1 MDKIII
7 KNNVY
12 LVSKNTFP
20 QKGEYYMLND
30 KVVCKFDNKDF
41 DTVWKKRKIEFT
53 TDEKLIS
60 DGVIELKCKCIR
72 YVGATNFYLNG
83 CQIHKE

>member
-12 LVSKNTFP
+12 IVSKNTFP
-20 QKGEYYMLND
+20 KKGEYYMLND
-30 KVVCKFDNKDF
+30 KVVCKFDDEEF

-53 TDEKLIS
+53 TDERIIS
-60 DGVIELKCKCIR
+60 DGVKELKCISI
-72 YVGATNFYLNG
+72 
-83 CQIHKE
+83 CQITKNSF